1 MRYTDLGDGVRDE
14 LEPRVAARV
23 HGNALRALIH
33 VPAVCGAVLVVED
46 LERLGGRDQRGGCAS
61 GVIGVDNW
69 EVDDSDVWRGHDEM
83 VGVVDLAC
91 CGVGAKDIS
100 RITALFESQYA

>member
-1 MRYTDLGDGVRDE
+1 
-14 LEPRVAARV
+14 
-23 HGNALRALIH
+23 LIH

-46 LERLGGRDQRGGCAS
+46 LERLGGRDQRGGCAF